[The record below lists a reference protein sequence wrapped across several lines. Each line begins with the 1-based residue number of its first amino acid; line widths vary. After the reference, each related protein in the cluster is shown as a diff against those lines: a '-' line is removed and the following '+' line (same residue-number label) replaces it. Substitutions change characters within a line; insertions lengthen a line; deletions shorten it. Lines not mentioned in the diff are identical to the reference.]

1 MILALMRTFRQVDV
15 IKAIKVI
22 TSDQDIVLE
31 RVKNRLDP
39 DYQADISAGYR
50 DVAMNFRIVNKDTVR
65 MGVEGHVC
73 ELQLILIEYA
83 MLKHDSGHARYVN
96 FRNYLGE

>member
-1 MILALMRTFRQVDV
+1 MQC
-15 IKAIKVI
+15 IKAI
-22 TSDQDIVLE
+22 TSDPDVVLE

-39 DYQADISAGYR
+39 DYDPEISAGYR
-50 DVAMNFRIVNKDTVR
+50 DVALNLRIVNNDTKR
-65 MGVEGHVC
+65 MGVETHVC

-83 MLKHDSGHARYVN
+83 MLKHDAGHKRYVN